1 MAGYWYQVAHMGIRV
16 TYVKCWASG
25 AHVWSLVIIGYH
37 ADVEG
42 YIFGIRQ
49 CFSFVGFVLC
59 KD

>member
-1 MAGYWYQVAHMGIRV
+1 MGISV